1 MEAVGL
7 LADGSEVLGGLVCYC
22 CCYQWHSQ
30 QSPLEARG
38 AKQKENQGPRLLDQV
53 VDVIVH
59 ATLTWDLL
67 ARSRCVHGQSYY
79 CSCSLSLRLKTAIA
93 ITYGLLIAKRYQPL
107 KKFKLLQTAQ
117 APMAS

>member
-1 MEAVGL
+1 ML
-7 LADGSEVLGGLVCYC
+7 LLLLPMALTTKPTGSE
-22 CCYQWHSQ
+22 
-30 QSPLEARG
+30 RG
-38 AKQKENQGPRLLDQV
+38 QAKGEPRLLDQV

-67 ARSRCVHGQSYY
+67 ARSCCVHGQSYY

-107 KKFKLLQTAQ
+107 NKFKLLQTAQ
-117 APMAS
+117 TPMAS